1 MAAAASASPAA
12 DPALLYTAGGAVVP
26 AAGYPVVSPLTYAA
40 APLAHTIP
48 VAHTTYTVP
57 EVSVPTVG
65 LKDTGLV
72 VHPESGAITPEFTAA
87 QVRTT
92 KPPSVVIFIAVNDSI
107 SLAKSF
113 LKSFRWIFKYWQ

>member
-26 AAGYPVVSPLTYAA
+26 AAGYPVVSPLTYTA
-40 APLAHTIP
+40 P

-87 QVRTT
+87 QVRTI
-92 KPPSVVIFIAVNDSI
+92 KPSRVVI
-107 SLAKSF
+107 L
-113 LKSFRWIFKYWQ
+113 IFGQLL

>member
-40 APLAHTIP
+40 HTVP

-87 QVRTT
+87 QVRTIKQT
-92 KPPSVVIFIAVNDSI
+92 FTSCDLDFWSAIIGNECAPFALFSFVYIN
-107 SLAKSF
+107 SLCF
-113 LKSFRWIFKYWQ
+113 L

>member
-40 APLAHTIP
+40 HTVP

-87 QVRTT
+87 QVRTIKQT
-92 KPPSVVIFIAVNDSI
+92 FTSCVFDFWLLESHCKH
-107 SLAKSF
+107 
-113 LKSFRWIFKYWQ
+113 R